1 MIKLKI
7 LLQHYENTTETTV
20 FLDLSITEV
29 PTLIDSTSLKML
41 EDITAKVWRIL
52 PVTNIPRNWVLAY
65 CMKYTEISED
75 VEKAKIRCQ
84 YGGIDWDCTFIEL
97 GGGQDDF
104 NIGKIVSLFHNL
116 SNNELRLKLL
126 RAAEVCGKLWQ
137 KYKQDQNKR
146 LIRMRLNVRVKNR
159 EKRFSKKYKD
169 TRASRKRK
177 KNLRRK
183 KKKERDEEIK
193 KKRRAAKKVQAI
205 RKNLSNKITELE
217 NKKTLSPKEEV
228 ELNRLRLTMI
238 LQICLKDT
246 MLLDKLQSHINDCN
260 NYPCMFSKIIQD
272 KAMKSIVSI
281 IRNDTMDDTI
291 SKEFKQS
298 IQDCSVWWKLFK
310 YFDKN
315 AHARRELG
323 RCLFQTFSFKC
334 RELVL
339 DKVRLLLITTEE
351 Q

>member
-1 MIKLKI
+1 MLRHIITIGCIIAFATFSKSTSNKHLKKP
-7 LLQHYENTTETTV
+7 QHYENTTETTV
-20 FLDLSITEV
+20 FLDSSITEV
-29 PTLIDSTSLKML
+29 PILTDSTSLKML

-52 PVTNIPRNWVLAY
+52 PVTNIPQNWVLTY
-65 CMKYTEISED
+65 CMRYTEISED

-84 YGGIDWDCTFIEL
+84 YGGLDWDCTFIEL

-137 KYKQDQNKR
+137 KYKQNQNKR
-146 LIRMRLNVRVKNR
+146 LIRMRLNVKNR
-159 EKRFSKKYKD
+159 EKRFSKNYKD
-169 TRASRKRK
+169 SQASRKRK

-228 ELNRLRLTMI
+228 ELNRLRLTVAKKPAKTLEEYPLI
-238 LQICLKDT
+238 EDRAEFSRLQEIGLCLTQQAAKACEFVV
-246 MLLDKLQSHINDCN
+246 LGAIQKL
-260 NYPCMFSKIIQD
+260 M
-272 KAMKSIVSI
+272 
-281 IRNDTMDDTI
+281 
-291 SKEFKQS
+291 
-298 IQDCSVWWKLFK
+298 
-310 YFDKN
+310 
-315 AHARRELG
+315 
-323 RCLFQTFSFKC
+323 
-334 RELVL
+334 
-339 DKVRLLLITTEE
+339 
-351 Q
+351 

>member
-1 MIKLKI
+1 MLRHIITIGCIIAFATFSKSTSNKHLKKP
-7 LLQHYENTTETTV
+7 QHYENTTETTV
-20 FLDLSITEV
+20 FLDSSITEV
-29 PTLIDSTSLKML
+29 PILTDSTSLKML

-52 PVTNIPRNWVLAY
+52 PVTNIPQNWVLTY
-65 CMKYTEISED
+65 CMRYTEISED

-84 YGGIDWDCTFIEL
+84 YGGLDWDCTFIEL

-137 KYKQDQNKR
+137 KYKQNQNKR

-159 EKRFSKKYKD
+159 EKRFSKNYKD
-169 TRASRKRK
+169 SQASRKRK

-228 ELNRLRLTMI
+228 ELNRLRLTVAKKPAKTLEEYPLI
-238 LQICLKDT
+238 EDRAEFSRLQEIGLCLTQQAAKACEFVV
-246 MLLDKLQSHINDCN
+246 LGAIQKL
-260 NYPCMFSKIIQD
+260 M
-272 KAMKSIVSI
+272 
-281 IRNDTMDDTI
+281 
-291 SKEFKQS
+291 
-298 IQDCSVWWKLFK
+298 
-310 YFDKN
+310 
-315 AHARRELG
+315 
-323 RCLFQTFSFKC
+323 
-334 RELVL
+334 
-339 DKVRLLLITTEE
+339 
-351 Q
+351 